1 MSDILDVLHSRWAE
15 SAAEALLTGEE
26 HPTLTLTTH
35 EVVDLIDQIAALR
48 HAVAAAAASFE
59 RIRVALDQHTAH
71 PEAQARQAASI
82 ARYAADTLARRD
94 RDVA

>member
-15 SAAEALLTGEE
+15 SAAEAILTGEE

-35 EVVDLIDQIAALR
+35 EVVDLIAQLAALR
-48 HAVAAAAASFE
+48 HAVDSAAASFE
-59 RIRVALDQHTAH
+59 RIRVALNQHTAH

-82 ARYAADTLARRD
+82 ARHAADTLARRD